1 MAAEQIGTGVTDG
14 TVLGISGGKIGFFG
28 NTSPVVKPT
37 ANLAT
42 TTTATT
48 TALETSITSILTALK
63 NLGLIT
69 TNV

>member
-1 MAAEQIGTGVTDG
+1 MATEQIGTGIPDG
-14 TVLGISGGKIGFFG
+14 TVLGTASGKIGFFG
-28 NTSPVVKPT
+28 NATPVVKPT

-48 TALETSITSILTALK
+48 TALETSITAILTALK

>member
-1 MAAEQIGTGVTDG
+1 MAVEQLSTGGSDG
-14 TVLGISGGKIGFFG
+14 TRMGVSGGKVGFYG
-28 NTSPVVKPT
+28 TAPVAKQT
-37 ANLAT
+37 CNLGT

-48 TALETSITSILTALK
+48 TALETSITSILTVLK